1 MLVMKYDVPLMTPR
15 QKKTIFLSLRHTPL
29 LLSDGNDTFVVF
41 LNLLSMQLPSL
52 KWLISNAFHMHNS
65 PPLTNQMKSNYWQLS
80 LFAILIGSSSKN
92 ILGLQQCG
100 ITLFKIMHS
109 NDLFFY

>member
-15 QKKTIFLSLRHTPL
+15 LKKTIFLSLRHTPL

-52 KWLISNAFHMHNS
+52 K
-65 PPLTNQMKSNYWQLS
+65 
-80 LFAILIGSSSKN
+80 
-92 ILGLQQCG
+92 
-100 ITLFKIMHS
+100 
-109 NDLFFY
+109 